1 MNISS
6 STYSISEIKD
16 MLERRDLI
24 VNEEYQRAP
33 RLWPSGPRTYFID
46 TILSE
51 YPFPKLYFYE
61 YLDRNTRKT
70 KREIVDGQQRV
81 LTIVDFIGD
90 KFRLG
95 FASPRFANLRF
106 SDLPQDLQERFLGY
120 AVAVDVIR
128 NAEKAEILQMFRRM
142 NAYTLPLNE
151 AEKRH
156 STFFGEFKAF
166 INRLTDKY
174 AALFSEWDVLTK
186 RQIVRMAD
194 AELLTEMVLALE
206 RGTISSSNKA
216 LTDLYKTYDAH
227 FPHAVEYGQRIEDS
241 LDFVIGS
248 LSPLRGSYMMKPFV
262 VHSLFSALAHN
273 KYGLAGFEAKSGLAP
288 INTFTPN
295 VEAAIDALKSL
306 ASAHESKDQGVLKPY
321 VDACSAGSNREQQR
335 TVRVTYICNALRGN
349 L

>member
-16 MLERRDLI
+16 MLERRDLV

-33 RLWPSGPRTYFID
+33 RLWPSGPRSYFID
-46 TILSE
+46 TILCE
-51 YPFPKLYFYE
+51 FPFPKLYFYE
-61 YLDRNTRKT
+61 FLDRNRKT

-81 LTIVDFIGD
+81 LTIVDFVAD

-95 FASPRFANLRF
+95 NASANYSGRRF
-106 SDLPQDLQERFLGY
+106 SELPEEVQEKFLGY

-156 STFFGEFKAF
+156 SSFFGEFKGF
-166 INRLTDKY
+166 VNRLADKY

-194 AELLTEMVLALE
+194 AELITEMALALE
-206 RGTISSSNKA
+206 QGTISTSNKH
-216 LTDLYKTYDAH
+216 LLHLYKTYDAA
-227 FPHAVEYGQRIEDS
+227 FPQAQEYGPRIEAA
-241 LDFVIGS
+241 LDFVIANF
-248 LSPLRGSYMMKPFV
+248 SPLRGSYMMKPYV
-262 VHSLFSALAHN
+262 LHSLFSALVHN
-273 KYGLAGFEAKSGLAP
+273 RYGLPGFEQKTGIAS
-288 INTFTPN
+288 IQSFTPN
-295 VEAAIDALKSL
+295 VDAAINGLKAL
-306 ASAHESKDQGVLKPY
+306 ASAHESKDQGDLKPY

-335 TVRVTYICNALRGN
+335 TVRVSYICRALRGE